1 MINPDLLS
9 LLCCPESRQELK
21 LAEAA
26 LVERLNRQIAAGA
39 LKNRAGLPV
48 VEPIDGGLVRADGC
62 YLYPIRRNIPV
73 LLVEEGIGLTPASEA
88 CSA

>member
-1 MINPDLLS
+1 MNPELLA

-21 LAEAA
+21 LAEAG
-26 LVERLNRQIAAGA
+26 LVERLNRQIASGA

-48 VEPIDGGLVRADGC
+48 AEPLDGGLVRADGH

-73 LLVEEGIGLTPASEA
+73 LVAEEGIGLIPAPESL
-88 CSA
+88 